1 MSELTGGNESEP
13 GLLEVPPSAI
23 SYLLGF
29 GLGGAGTFAERTFF
43 KLPEAVADPAKDVEL
58 KDIPFV
64 RRVYGEITEGAN
76 TEQYYERRQTLQQK
90 DRQANDVLT
99 GSERVKYRRENNEYI
114 RMLPVLKATEKRLR
128 ALRKAQKQ
136 IRAQMENATPS
147 RAIEL
152 AEREQVIQKR
162 IDDTM
167 NRFNSRY
174 SDIVGKAK

>member
-1 MSELTGGNESEP
+1 M
-13 GLLEVPPSAI
+13 V
-23 SYLLGF
+23 
-29 GLGGAGTFAERTFF
+29 
-43 KLPEAVADPAKDVEL
+43 
-58 KDIPFV
+58 
-64 RRVYGEITEGAN
+64 
-76 TEQYYERRQTLQQK
+76 
-90 DRQANDVLT
+90 
-99 GSERVKYRRENNEYI
+99 
-114 RMLPVLKATEKRLR
+114 PVLKATEKRLR

-136 IRAQMENATPS
+136 IRAQMENAPPS

>member
-1 MSELTGGNESEP
+1 
-13 GLLEVPPSAI
+13 
-23 SYLLGF
+23 
-29 GLGGAGTFAERTFF
+29 
-43 KLPEAVADPAKDVEL
+43 
-58 KDIPFV
+58 
-64 RRVYGEITEGAN
+64 
-76 TEQYYERRQTLQQK
+76 
-90 DRQANDVLT
+90 VLT
-99 GSERVKYRRENNEYI
+99 GSERGSYRRENKEYI

-174 SDIVGKAK
+174 SDIVGKTK